1 MRLLVTRPEDDAART
16 AQALRARGHTVLVAP
31 LMRMETIEGAFGGP
45 FAAVLLTSANAARA
59 VSMHRRRA
67 ELIGLPVLAVGARTA
82 QAARESGF
90 TQVES
95 ADGALGDLVRL
106 VTARRPG
113 GRLLYL
119 AGEDRAGDL
128 AGDLA
133 AHGIAVETAV
143 VYRTAPVDTLPAEAV
158 RALTEQRIDAALH
171 YSRRSALTLLR
182 LAGEARLLNAAVK
195 LAHYCLSDDVAAVL
209 RESGAG
215 RVLAAPVPTEAALF
229 DLLLA

>member
-1 MRLLVTRPEDDAART
+1 MHVLLTRPEADATRT
-16 AQALRARGHTVLVAP
+16 ARALTARGHTVLVAP

-59 VSMHRRRA
+59 LTHRGQA
-67 ELIGLPVLAVGARTA
+67 ELTRLPAFTVGARTA

-143 VYRTAPVDTLPAEAV
+143 VYRTAPVDTLPAELA
-158 RALTEQRIDAALH
+158 RALTEDRIDAALH
-171 YSRRSALTLLR
+171 YSRRSALTLLH
-182 LAGEARLLNAAVK
+182 LAGEARLLTAAVK

>member
-1 MRLLVTRPEDDAART
+1 MHVLVTRPEGDAART

-59 VSMHRRRA
+59 LTHRGQA
-67 ELIGLPVLAVGARTA
+67 ELTRLPAFTVGARTA

-143 VYRTAPVDTLPAEAV
+143 VYRTAPVDTLPAELA
-158 RALTEQRIDAALH
+158 RALTEDRIDAALH

-182 LAGEARLLNAAVK
+182 LAAEARLLNAAVK

-215 RVLAAPVPTEAALF
+215 HVAAAPVPTEAALF

>member
-1 MRLLVTRPEDDAART
+1 MHVLLTRPEDDAART
-16 AQALRARGHTVLVAP
+16 AQALTARGHTVLVAP
-31 LMRMETIEGAFGGP
+31 LMRMETINGELGGP

-59 VSMHRRRA
+59 FTPRGRA
-67 ELIGLPVLAVGARTA
+67 ELTRLPAFAVGVRTA
-82 QAARESGF
+82 QAAREAGF

-95 ADGALGDLVRL
+95 ADGALADLVRL
-106 VTARRPG
+106 VNARRPV

-133 AHGIAVETAV
+133 AHGIMVETSV
-143 VYRTAPVDTLPAEAV
+143 IYRTVPVEALPEDAV
-158 RALTEQRIDAALH
+158 RALAAGRIDAVLH
-171 YSRRSALTLLR
+171 YSRRSALTLLH
-182 LAGEARLLNAAVK
+182 LAGKAGLLNATLN

-215 RVLAAPVPTEAALF
+215 QVVAAAVPTEAALL
-229 DLLLA
+229 DRVA

>member
-1 MRLLVTRPEDDAART
+1 MHVLVTRPEGDAART

-59 VSMHRRRA
+59 LTHRGQA
-67 ELIGLPVLAVGARTA
+67 ELTRLPAFTVGARTA

-143 VYRTAPVDTLPAEAV
+143 VYRTAPVDTLPAELA
-158 RALTEQRIDAALH
+158 RALTEDRIDAALH

-182 LAGEARLLNAAVK
+182 LAGEVRLLNAAVK